1 MSVRVMAWV
10 WDMGPSNGAERL
22 VLLALA
28 DFCDDAGRCWP
39 AMATITA
46 KACVTERGARNI
58 VRRLEADGWLKT
70 QVGRGRGG
78 CNTYQVLMSNP
89 ERRSGNAV
97 SGMAFRPER
106 DDTLP
111 GTVLPFNRNAGS
123 AEPSR
128 TTNDPSAALRKP
140 KAEAFGAIRKS
151 AKGVLQPGAVQ
162 SEHAGAVL
170 QTNPAADAPTEG
182 ELLLAAMGA
191 DPVSGITGPSSMIGR
206 QIDMAEARKWTEEYR
221 LTLDEQLG
229 VIREVMGRKTKP
241 GAVRSFRYFTKAMV
255 DLAAAKSSP
264 VPSGQAKPPAMVA
277 ARAHWRKLAGHRP
290 NDDRKS
296 DALPS

>member
-10 WDMGPSNGAERL
+10 WDKGPGNGAERL

-39 AMATITA
+39 AMATIAA

-78 CNTYQVLMSNP
+78 CNTYQILVSSP
-89 ERRSGNAV
+89 EQRSGNEV
-97 SGMAFRPER
+97 PGMAFRPER

-123 AEPSR
+123 AKPSR
-128 TTNDPSAALRKP
+128 TTKEPSSAARKA
-140 KAEAFGAIRKS
+140 KADAVEATPKS
-151 AKGVLQPGAVQ
+151 AEVVPPPGPVR
-162 SEHAGAVL
+162 SELADAVL
-170 QTNPAADAPTEG
+170 HNHPAIAAPTER

-191 DPVSGITGPSSMIGR
+191 DSVSGITGPSSMIGR
-206 QIDMAEARKWTEEYR
+206 QVDMAEARKWRDECR

-241 GAVRSFRYFTKAMV
+241 GAVRSFRYFTEAMV
-255 DLAAAKSSP
+255 DLAAAKLSP
-264 VPSGQAKPPAMVA
+264 VPPGQAKPPAMDA
-277 ARAHWRKLAGHRP
+277 ARARWRKLAGHHP
-290 NDDRKS
+290 NDDRKR
-296 DALPS
+296 DALPR